1 VIYRKNNELG
11 LVAVLELQG
20 TQYIGKLISLSKQ
33 NAAISEIYF
42 LNRLKGESICN
53 LIDVVKTPSG
63 IWIIME
69 KGWKSLLEY
78 NVKSQEV
85 ETVLKNIASAYI
97 HFYKDNI
104 AHRDIK
110 LNNIVIEQDLRVRFI
125 DLELC

>member
-53 LIDVVKTPSG
+53 LVDVVKTPSG

>member
-1 VIYRKNNELG
+1 MIYRKNNELG

-42 LNRLKGESICN
+42 LNRLQGESVCN
-53 LIDVVKTPSG
+53 LVDVVKTTNG

-78 NVKSQEV
+78 TVKSQEV
-85 ETVLKNIASAYI
+85 ETVLKNIASAYV

-110 LNNIVIEQDLRVRFI
+110 LNNIVIEPDLRVRFI

>member
-1 VIYRKNNELG
+1 M
-11 LVAVLELQG
+11 
-20 TQYIGKLISLSKQ
+20 
-33 NAAISEIYF
+33 
-42 LNRLKGESICN
+42 NRLKGESICN
-53 LIDVVKTPSG
+53 LVDVVKTTSG

-110 LNNIVIEQDLRVRFI
+110 LNNIVIEQDLKVRFI

>member
-1 VIYRKNNELG
+1 MIYRKNNELG

>member
-1 VIYRKNNELG
+1 MIYRKNNELG
-11 LVAVLELQG
+11 LVAVLELKG

-33 NAAISEIYF
+33 NTAISEIYF

-85 ETVLKNIASAYI
+85 ETVLKNIASAYV

-110 LNNIVIEQDLRVRFI
+110 LNNIVIEADLRVRFI

>member
-1 VIYRKNNELG
+1 MIYRKNNELG

-53 LIDVVKTPSG
+53 LVDVVKTPSG